1 MASFDHNR
9 GGVYH
14 GRYGN
19 YEVSIRPDPQAFG
32 REILIRHQDGFCVGT
47 RVDHHDLH
55 RHHSMSCGD
64 PMIAMVE
71 MAIQNF
77 ERQYEEK
84 RHNEMRAG
92 VTMMADPS
100 KPMNATQINHEAE
113 MMRHK
118 LRHLE
123 QERAISM
130 AMSVPATLMVGATGT
145 TPKQKK
151 PKKGKMS
158 GTLREQLQAETDEW
172 LKEVRAA

>member
-1 MASFDHNR
+1 MASFDHNS
-9 GGVYH
+9 GGMYH

-19 YEVSIRPDPQAFG
+19 YEVSIRLDTQNYG
-32 REILIRHQDGFCVGT
+32 REIIIRHQDGFCSGT
-47 RVDHHDLH
+47 RFDHHDLH
-55 RHHSMSCGD
+55 HHSKMSGGD
-64 PMIAMVE
+64 PMIARVE

-84 RHNEMRAG
+84 RHHEMRVG

-100 KPMNATQINHEAE
+100 KPMNATQINHEVE

-118 LRHLE
+118 HHYLE

-130 AMSVPATLMVGATGT
+130 AMSVPASLMIGATGT
-145 TPKQKK
+145 TPK

-172 LKEVRAA
+172 LEEVRAA